1 MCDMPDDRHICSN
14 DCGWCRKQHKSDQ
27 GKIVPSRHAA
37 SSPLPAPTNRS
48 AAMGAPEPK
57 VAPEH
62 EFTKRLSNDRFWELY
77 GDCQLGIGCW
87 NGSRKSTN
95 TACQNED
102 CKFRGQGDKI
112 EVKMRGRGE
121 DSGRYECVACYHH
134 AAKRRGIVLCTGW
147 ACVAIRDKYLPPSAA
162 SAGESPAPKA
172 ALEGPPSAASAAAS
186 AGESPAPWPCW
197 SVVRVDELKNVLAQ
211 LEERADDLRN
221 ALTELQKEVREAR
234 AETRAIGSPV

>member
-1 MCDMPDDRHICSN
+1 MLRDRHICSWE
-14 DCGWCRKQHKSDQ
+14 CGFCCVDKLCDFGTPVDR
-27 GKIVPSRHAA
+27 GKIVPKRH
-37 SSPLPAPTNRS
+37 PRPAPTNRS

-102 CKFRGQGDKI
+102 CKFRGPGDKI

-197 SVVRVDELKNVLAQ
+197 SVVRIDELNNVLAQ
-211 LEERADDLRN
+211 LQERADDLRN
-221 ALTELQKEVREAR
+221 ALTELQKEVGEAR
-234 AETRAIGSPV
+234 ADMRAIGIQG